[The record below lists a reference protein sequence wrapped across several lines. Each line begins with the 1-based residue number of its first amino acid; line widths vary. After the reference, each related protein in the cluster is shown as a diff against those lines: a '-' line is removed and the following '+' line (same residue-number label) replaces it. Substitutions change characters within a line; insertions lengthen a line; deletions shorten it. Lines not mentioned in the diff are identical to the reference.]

1 METLIENFN
10 RKTVN
15 TINVI
20 SNLCFDIQ
28 RRRLG
33 TVFVDYSGHCNIL
46 HIRIYAGKWD
56 SENTE
61 IDQINN
67 ISIDHI
73 SLENNYRPER
83 ISLVIN
89 YLQNC
94 LRANQILIP
103 AKELLKLY

>member
-10 RKTVN
+10 RKTIN

-20 SNLCFDIQ
+20 SNLAYDIQ
-28 RRRLG
+28 RRKLA
-33 TVFVDYSGHCNIL
+33 TVFVDYSGHVNIL
-46 HIRIYAGKWD
+46 SIRIYAGKWD

-67 ISIDHI
+67 INIDHI

-83 ISLVIN
+83 ISLLIN

-103 AKELLKLY
+103 CKELFKLY